1 MIWLNSWTKLQRPLT
16 LPSLLLKKNLLSI
29 AYKNFIAGRRAS
41 LKRIRSIEKKETK
54 KGNTDNVSFIKDHR
68 VKIET
73 EINNICDRIFNL
85 IDSHLLPNASTDD
98 SKVFYLK
105 MKGDYHRY
113 LFYSK
118 TGAARVQA
126 VKDTL
131 EIYKSAQVIALNLP
145 STDIP
150 RLGLA
155 LNLSLFYYETLMS
168 TKVACLTAKEAYDAA
183 ITELHA
189 VREESFD
196 DTVLIMHLISDR
208 VTWDGYGT
216 ERKLGQRDG
225 KRQNLKIMDMAI
237 WGQEVDAEISNQYFG
252 GKLSCME
259 ASSGVS
265 FPLWNRNFV
274 ETYGI
279 SLPKRF

>member
-1 MIWLNSWTKLQRPLT
+1 MSSRKQNIYLAKLADDAEQYNDMVEFMDKVAKTAAELT
-16 LPSLLLKKNLLSI
+16 PEERNLLSI
-29 AYKNFIAGRRAS
+29 AYKNLIAGRRAS

-113 LFYSK
+113 LSDSK
-118 TGAARVQA
+118 TGPARVQA
-126 VKDTL
+126 AKDTL
-131 EIYKSAQVIALNLP
+131 EIYKSAKVIALNLP
-145 STDIP
+145 STNIP

-168 TKVACLTAKEAYDAA
+168 TKAACLTAKEAYDAA

-189 VREESFD
+189 VREESFE
-196 DTVLIMHLISDR
+196 DTVLIMHLIRDR
-208 VTWDGYGT
+208 VTLWTD
-216 ERKLGQRDG
+216 E
-225 KRQNLKIMDMAI
+225 LKCF
-237 WGQEVDAEISNQYFG
+237 Q
-252 GKLSCME
+252 
-259 ASSGVS
+259 
-265 FPLWNRNFV
+265 
-274 ETYGI
+274 
-279 SLPKRF
+279 

>member
-1 MIWLNSWTKLQRPLT
+1 MQRPLT

-131 EIYKSAQVIALNLP
+131 EIYKSAQVI
-145 STDIP
+145 
-150 RLGLA
+150 R
-155 LNLSLFYYETLMS
+155 LSLTCDKKTSCGPTSCFLFLSRLLLLICRPLTYRDWVLLLTCLFS
-168 TKVACLTAKEAYDAA
+168 TMRPSCQLR
-183 ITELHA
+183 L
-189 VREESFD
+189 
-196 DTVLIMHLISDR
+196 R
-208 VTWDGYGT
+208 V
-216 ERKLGQRDG
+216 
-225 KRQNLKIMDMAI
+225 
-237 WGQEVDAEISNQYFG
+237 
-252 GKLSCME
+252 
-259 ASSGVS
+259 
-265 FPLWNRNFV
+265 
-274 ETYGI
+274 
-279 SLPKRF
+279 

>member
-1 MIWLNSWTKLQRPLT
+1 MVEFMDKVAKTVDTAELT
-16 LPSLLLKKNLLSI
+16 PEERNLLSI
-29 AYKNFIAGRRAS
+29 AYKNLIAGRRAS
-41 LKRIRSIEKKETK
+41 LKRISSIEKKETK

-98 SKVFYLK
+98 FKVFYLK

-113 LFYSK
+113 LSDSK

-208 VTWDGYGT
+208 VTYDAPGRIRG
-216 ERKLGQRDG
+216 RKRDG

-237 WGQEVDAEISNQYFG
+237 WGQEVDTEISNQYFG
-252 GKLSCME
+252 GKLSYTE
-259 ASSGVS
+259 ASSDVR
-265 FPLWNRNFV
+265 FPLWNRNSV